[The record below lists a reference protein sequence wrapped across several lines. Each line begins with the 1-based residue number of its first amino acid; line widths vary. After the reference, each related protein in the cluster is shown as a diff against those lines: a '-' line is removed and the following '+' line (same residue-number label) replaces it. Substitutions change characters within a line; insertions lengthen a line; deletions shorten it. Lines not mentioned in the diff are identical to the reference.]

1 MFVSTWRLREYMRI
15 WSFKETSLLRPS
27 FVQQVSEQLNFS
39 VLSTSQGHLWTSP
52 TGRQD
57 RNENMNQRSSIKVGI
72 GDLVHC
78 QKKKNRFRNSIQ
90 SQQLFLKQNPLLRAF
105 VLILST
111 VGRSSFFRFFF
122 FFRRPR
128 AFQAEVEF
136 GTSHSHAAS
145 RHCFKIIYRIVSG
158 PL

>member
-1 MFVSTWRLREYMRI
+1 MPVYTAWLIIKADITIMFVSTWRLREYMRI

-57 RNENMNQRSSIKVGI
+57 RNENVNQRSSIKVGI

-78 QKKKNRFRNSIQ
+78 QKKKIVFEIPYNLN
-90 SQQLFLKQNPLLRAF
+90 N
-105 VLILST
+105 
-111 VGRSSFFRFFF
+111 
-122 FFRRPR
+122 
-128 AFQAEVEF
+128 
-136 GTSHSHAAS
+136 
-145 RHCFKIIYRIVSG
+145 CF
-158 PL
+158 